1 MFQLPLR
8 TKFRSWLGS
17 EAFTDDYV
25 KESLLGITDGVM
37 SKLMDFE
44 DTQAALFLLRL
55 SFGIVR
61 ATHFMRT
68 TPSSLWSKQ
77 AEEFDKKVCHTVFQC
92 LSLKP
97 TPEAYEQVSVS
108 TTIGGLGI
116 RRIVDHARGAFT
128 ASWFEGQGVTR
139 ESWIKLP
146 DKDCSD
152 VYETQK
158 SASSK
163 VDVAIMS
170 HLKESATLRDVQRL
184 NRVDSPHANA
194 WLSARPSNMDGSDCI
209 LSPKIFRT
217 AVSRLL
223 GQPVSSSSVPCP
235 LCKQTMDIY
244 GDHAL
249 CCGKSG
255 DRITRHNRLR
265 NVVFKLADP
274 GLLSPD
280 LEKLGILGVTDKTRR
295 RPGDVSIKNWSLRR
309 GLAIDVAVIH
319 PLASSHL
326 RELEPCESYAQHHKI
341 DRYAGAF
348 EKSDC
353 DFAPVS
359 GAVNKEGETCAR

>member
-128 ASWFEGQGVTR
+128 ASWFEGQGVTVAPP
-139 ESWIKLP
+139 P
-146 DKDCSD
+146 DPSIALDSLLHIS
-152 VYETQK
+152 
-158 SASSK
+158 SA
-163 VDVAIMS
+163 
-170 HLKESATLRDVQRL
+170 L
-184 NRVDSPHANA
+184 N
-194 WLSARPSNMDGSDCI
+194 
-209 LSPKIFRT
+209 
-217 AVSRLL
+217 
-223 GQPVSSSSVPCP
+223 
-235 LCKQTMDIY
+235 LCKNLPS
-244 GDHAL
+244 AL
-249 CCGKSG
+249 FF
-255 DRITRHNRLR
+255 ITL
-265 NVVFKLADP
+265 P
-274 GLLSPD
+274 LSIMRSQPT
-280 LEKLGILGVTDKTRR
+280 V
-295 RPGDVSIKNWSLRR
+295 
-309 GLAIDVAVIH
+309 
-319 PLASSHL
+319 
-326 RELEPCESYAQHHKI
+326 
-341 DRYAGAF
+341 
-348 EKSDC
+348 
-353 DFAPVS
+353 
-359 GAVNKEGETCAR
+359 

>member
-1 MFQLPLR
+1 M
-8 TKFRSWLGS
+8 
-17 EAFTDDYV
+17 
-25 KESLLGITDGVM
+25 
-37 SKLMDFE
+37 
-44 DTQAALFLLRL
+44 
-55 SFGIVR
+55 
-61 ATHFMRT
+61 
-68 TPSSLWSKQ
+68 
-77 AEEFDKKVCHTVFQC
+77 FQC

-128 ASWFEGQGVTR
+128 ASWYEGQGVTH
-139 ESWIKLP
+139 ETWIKPP

-194 WLSARPSNMDGSDCI
+194 WLSARPSSMDGSDCI

-265 NVVFKLADP
+265 NVVFKLADT

-295 RPGDVSIKNWSLRR
+295 RPGDVSIKNWTLRR
-309 GLAIDVAVIH
+309 GLAIDVAVIC
-319 PLASSHL
+319 PLATSHL
-326 RELEPCESYAQHHKI
+326 REAEPCESYAI
-341 DRYAGAF
+341 R
-348 EKSDC
+348 KSTDMAMLLRILTTILLLSFSRRVEQLTKRVKTFSSRSFGLLPSERVLPTLFMLLEPGLDC
-353 DFAPVS
+353 LVVFSMLVLS
-359 GAVNKEGETCAR
+359 KS